1 MDRRA
6 FLKSAGA
13 AAAASPLLARAT
25 SACADRE
32 ATAALPADSDPLL
45 AEPTGAAEI
54 ELPHITLTGT
64 WKIKLD
70 PAALGVTN
78 RWFDTE
84 IGPDTMY
91 LPGSTDQ
98 AGYGD
103 KTCGP
108 ANGHLSRP
116 YDYTGPAWYQTKF
129 TLPKVWRGQ
138 NITLY
143 LERCHWQTSVW
154 LDGRSYGTQ
163 NSLSVPHIY
172 DFGTGMEPGDHTL
185 TLCVDNTIRIN
196 IGATAH
202 AISAQTQT
210 DWNGVTGKIQ
220 LRCTPP
226 VWIERVCAFP
236 DLQLEQVRLEFLLRN
251 ATGAPASGELQAVLR
266 ENGSDTALRVPAFSG
281 ETRVTMTLP
290 VTGATG
296 QWDDLVP
303 TLYTADLYLRS
314 HAAGE
319 NYEHSRTLRLGMR
332 EISTQSR
339 QFLLNGRPV
348 FLRGTVENAVFPRT
362 AYPPMGKDDW
372 RRIFRVIR
380 RYGMN
385 HLRFHSYCP
394 PEAAFA
400 AADEAGV
407 LLHVELPVFSH
418 HIGTTPGLEEFMQQ
432 EAHRILNTYGNHPSF
447 VLLCMGNELRAD
459 FTFLDQLVA
468 ELKEADNRRL
478 YTYSTNNGRLSP
490 GPASQYWVTE
500 ETPEGRLRIDRTR
513 FGATPGGTDYDFSK
527 AIAPYNV
534 PVVAHELGQWAVYP
548 SYDELEKY
556 TGVLKPRNLE
566 AFRAELSER
575 GMGDQ
580 AEIFQ
585 TASGRFSAEVYKE
598 DIESAIRT
606 PDFGGFQLLE
616 LTDYPGQHEALVG
629 MLDCFWDSKG
639 LVTADAFRRFCNDTV
654 PLLRFAK
661 FVWRSD
667 EVFHTRAE
675 IAHYGKGEILRP
687 DIRWSV
693 RDDSG
698 RTLREGRLHC
708 RTVVQGGVTWLGDIE
723 FSLSFAREAMR
734 LALTLELRGTAIC
747 NRWEI
752 WVYPANRPLPPAGNV
767 KMATELD
774 SGTVQ
779 YLQQGGT
786 VFLSAPPQQRGSNLL
801 KTRFLPVFWSFGMFR
816 KQPGT
821 MGILC
826 DPQHPAMASFPTD
839 MHSNWQWWELTE
851 GTNAFILND
860 APMEFRPLIQVV
872 DDFHRNDRLG
882 MVIEAQVGR
891 GKLLATSL
899 CMTSDLGHKPV
910 TRQLLYSL
918 LQYVSGESFAP
929 KYSLEPAIV
938 EQLFSNGH

>member
-6 FLKSAGA
+6 FLKTAGA
-13 AAAASPLLARAT
+13 AAAVSPLLAGTVPAV
-25 SACADRE
+25 AEHDE
-32 ATAALPADSDPLL
+32 TAEVASNTDPLL
-45 AEPTGAAEI
+45 AVPADNALIEI
-54 ELPHITLTGT
+54 PHINLTGT
-64 WKIKLD
+64 WQFRLD

-78 RWFDTE
+78 QWFHAE
-84 IGPDTMY
+84 IGPDTIY

-98 AGYGD
+98 AGRGD

-129 TLPKVWRGQ
+129 TVPEAWCGRNV
-138 NITLY
+138 TLY

-154 LDGRSYGTQ
+154 VDGKSCGTQ

-172 DFGTGMEPGDHTL
+172 DFGTSLEPGLHTL
-185 TLCVDNTIRIN
+185 TLCVDNAIRID

-202 AISAQTQT
+202 AITAQTQT

-220 LRCTPP
+220 LRSTPP
-226 VWIERVCAFP
+226 VWIEQVRAFP
-236 DLQLEQVRLEFLLRN
+236 SIPQKQVRLEFLLRN
-251 ATGAPASGELQAVLR
+251 ATGAPASGELRAALRKGETDAVL
-266 ENGSDTALRVPAFSG
+266 SVPAFNR
-281 ETRVTMTLP
+281 ETTITMMLP
-290 VTGATG
+290 MAGATG
-296 QWDDLVP
+296 LWDDLAP
-303 TLYTADLYLRS
+303 ALYTADLYLRS
-314 HAAGE
+314 HAAEG
-319 NYEHSRTLRLGMR
+319 NYEHSRTLRFGMR
-332 EISTQSR
+332 EISTGSR

-348 FLRGTVENAVFPRT
+348 FLRGTVENAVFPLT
-362 AYPPMGKDDW
+362 AYPPMGEDEW
-372 RRIFRVIR
+372 RRIFRVLHS
-380 RYGMN
+380 YGMN

-418 HIGTTPGLEEFMQQ
+418 HIGTTPGLEPFMQQ
-432 EAHRILNTYGNHPSF
+432 EAHRILDTYGNHPSF

-459 FTFLDQLVA
+459 FAFLDRLVA
-468 ELKEADNRRL
+468 ELKEADDRRL
-478 YTYSTNNGRLSP
+478 YTYSTNNGRQSP
-490 GPASQYWVTE
+490 GPTSQYWVTE

-513 FGATPGGTDYDFSK
+513 FGATSGGTDYDFSK

-548 SYDELEKY
+548 SYDELDKY

-566 AFRAELSER
+566 VFRAELSAR

-585 TASGRFSAEVYKE
+585 AASGRFSAEVYKE

-606 PDFGGFQLLE
+606 PDFGGFQLLQ

-639 LVTADAFRRFCNDTV
+639 LVTAEAFRRFCNDTV
-654 PLLRFAK
+654 PLLRFEK

-667 EVFHTRAE
+667 EVFCARAG
-675 IAHYGKGEILRP
+675 IAHYGRKDILRP

-693 RDDSG
+693 RDRAG
-698 RTLREGRLHC
+698 RTLRTGKLNC
-708 RTVVQGGVTWLGDIE
+708 GKISQGGVTWPGDIE
-723 FSLSFAREAMR
+723 FPLSFARDAVR
-734 LALTLELRGTAIC
+734 LTLTLELSGTTIS
-747 NRWEI
+747 NRWQI
-752 WVYPANRPLPPAGNV
+752 WVYPASLLLPQAAGV
-767 KMATELD
+767 KMATKLD
-774 SGTVQ
+774 VATLQ
-779 YLQQGGT
+779 TLQQGGT
-786 VFLSAPPQQRGSNLL
+786 VFLSAPSQQRGSHLL
-801 KTRFLPVFWSFGMFR
+801 KMRFLPVFWSFGMFR
-816 KQPGT
+816 QQPGT

-826 DPQHPAMASFPTD
+826 DPQHPALASFPTD

-851 GTNAFILND
+851 GANAFILND
-860 APMEFRPLIQVV
+860 APMEFRPLIQVI

-899 CMTSDLGHKPV
+899 CVTGGLDNRPV
-910 TRQLLYSL
+910 TRQLLHSL
-918 LQYVSGESFAP
+918 LQYASGENFAP
-929 KYSLEPAIV
+929 KFSLEPAIA
-938 EQLFSNGH
+938 EQLFSNEH